1 MCCYPDYARLLG
13 AATDHAR
20 HALVFS
26 YPARNLLS
34 PALLQEAAARGLGDH
49 GKRDYLL
56 QHSQLKLNAE
66 LVAKHEDAWTEDDIR
81 ARTDA
86 LIARVATIWPR
97 PNVGLQQTGP
107 VALTTE
113 RTPDGTTE
121 TAEETADDA
130 SHMGKYRLLWQWLQ
144 DQGRDDIPEC

>member
-13 AATDHAR
+13 AAADHAR

-34 PALLQEAAARGLGDH
+34 PAPSTGGRGPGLGDH

-66 LVAKHEDAWTEDDIR
+66 FVAKHEDAWTEDDIR

-86 LIARVATIWPR
+86 LIARVA
-97 PNVGLQQTGP
+97 NDLAQ
-107 VALTTE
+107 AE
-113 RTPDGTTE
+113 RRA
-121 TAEETADDA
+121 TAEPD
-130 SHMGKYRLLWQWLQ
+130 
-144 DQGRDDIPEC
+144 P